1 MFRKVVVQTEDFDV
15 GTEISNA
22 SGIGKDVGA
31 VVSFVGLC
39 RDEGSTLSGIDLESY
54 PAMAYLEL
62 DAIITAA
69 SARWA
74 LESAKVIHRYGRVLI
89 GENIVLVVVASR
101 HRGEAFAAADFIMDF
116 LKQDAPFWKR
126 ELCVTGERE
135 VAHWVDPKLT
145 DAIAV
150 TRWAPSRT
158 KVRGDE

>member
-1 MFRKVVVQTEDFDV
+1 MLRKVVVQTEDFDV
-15 GTEISNA
+15 GMEISNA
-22 SGIGKDVGA
+22 SGVGKHVGA

-39 RDEGSTLSGIDLESY
+39 RDEGSSLSGIDLESY

-74 LESAKVIHRYGRVLI
+74 LESATVIHRYGRILI
-89 GENIVLVVVASR
+89 GDRIVLVAVASR

-126 ELCVTGERE
+126 ELLVNSERE
-135 VAHWVDPKLT
+135 VAYWVDPKLT

-150 TRWAPSRT
+150 RRWAPSRT
-158 KVRGDE
+158 KVKGDE